1 MQQPPDTALAR
12 AADALLATASPV
24 LLVNHCKRTFVFGA
38 ALLKDRGLIRYDVE
52 ALYVASMLHDLGL
65 TPSYED
71 GVTPFE
77 RQGAQAAA
85 DALRA
90 LDARPEL
97 VSLVHDAIALHLE
110 VATAKDPRPEVA
122 GVSIGAAV
130 DVLGLRIDRI
140 PPAVLADALERFPR
154 GDLKP
159 FLIESLRREAGLKPH
174 SRTAEYVNES
184 KFAELVAAAPFT
196 S

>member
-1 MQQPPDTALAR
+1 MPTPDTTLTR
-12 AADALLATASPV
+12 AADALLATTSPTV
-24 LLVNHCKRTFVFGA
+24 LVNHCKRTFIFA
-38 ALLKDRGLIRYDVE
+38 TALLKHFSVYDVE
-52 ALYVASMLHDLGL
+52 ALYVASMLHDLGF

-77 RQGAQAAA
+77 RHGAQAAA

-90 LDARPEL
+90 LDADPEF
-97 VSLVHDAIALHLE
+97 VSLVQDAIALHLE

-122 GVSIGAAV
+122 GVSLGAAV
-130 DVLGLRIDRI
+130 DVIGLRIDRV
-140 PPAVLADALERFPR
+140 PPAVVAEALERFPR

-159 FLIESLRREAGLKPH
+159 FLIEALQREAGLKPH
-174 SRTAEYVNES
+174 SRLAQHIEQFGFTDLIRN
-184 KFAELVAAAPFT
+184 APFD